1 MLSIQDLSYLENAPE
16 NQLIAG
22 GASAMIGAIASA
34 VGDAS
39 LTYTNT
45 DLNLKVKRNGGVKLK
60 GVGVAFA
67 SGDDYDADVY
77 YYLEGFDKVKVK
89 TINKYGP
96 NYELEIVKIRAID
109 KPNK

>member
-1 MLSIQDLSYLENAPE
+1 MLLIQDLSYLENAEE

-22 GASAMIGAIASA
+22 GASAILVSTASA
-34 VGDAS
+34 FGDDS
-39 LTYTNT
+39 LTYTKT
-45 DLNLKVKRNGGVKLK
+45 DLDMKVKKNGGAKLK

-67 SGDDYDADVY
+67 SGDYYDADVY
-77 YYLEGFDKVKVK
+77 YGLAGFDKVKVK